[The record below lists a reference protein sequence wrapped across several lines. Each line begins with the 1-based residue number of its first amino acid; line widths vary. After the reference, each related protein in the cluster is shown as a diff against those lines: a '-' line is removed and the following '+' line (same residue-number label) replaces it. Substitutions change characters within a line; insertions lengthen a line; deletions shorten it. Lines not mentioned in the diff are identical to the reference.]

1 MDKNKRNPE
10 FIMKMGFVVI
20 GLILVLVSIIASY
33 VWDLIFNPEN
43 FNIVKWANR
52 AVFNNSIKI
61 ATMVLGFIGVAELLK
76 SFKNGRYQKR
86 VESFNE
92 EVNQLYETN
101 RFASFDEFLIWLTEK
116 ELKEKKVKHLV
127 IHGAKTDE
135 AMLIV
140 EFAKI
145 DDIPTIT
152 GIKQVEVEKGFWK
165 WKRKVTVIEKPLGH
179 EGEDIVRELKD
190 GSMALIPAVKDVL
203 APYIEDVLD
212 GSITVKCE
220 DSSYYITIGRSD
232 NSNLSSVERAKATE
246 RERVKSLVK
255 TFISAFITGVIY
267 TTMFALLVTEQN
279 EGVGTSEAI
288 WNLLLRLGSAT
299 LGVILGGFAGISDV
313 NYLYKVL
320 GEKMTVLIKNRR
332 YTENG
337 DFVAKSFEEL
347 KKERINKYLS
357 ENRHEKQVEEEK
369 VDEELPMEENATL
382 FATQNEQENLAK

>member
-1 MDKNKRNPE
+1 MGKNKRDQE
-10 FIMKMGFVVI
+10 FVMKMGFVVI
-20 GLILVLVSIIASY
+20 GLILVLVSIVASY

-43 FNIVKWANR
+43 FDVVKWANR

-61 ATMVLGFIGVAELLK
+61 ATMVLSFIGVVELLK
-76 SFKNGRYQKR
+76 SLKNGRYQKR
-86 VESFNE
+86 VDLFNE
-92 EVNQLYETN
+92 EVNQLYDTN

-127 IHGAKTDE
+127 SHGAKTDE

-165 WKRKVTVIEKPLGH
+165 WKHKVTVIQKPLGRV
-179 EGEDIVRELKD
+179 GEDIVRELKD
-190 GSMALIPAVKDVL
+190 GSMALIPAIKDEL

-212 GSITVKCE
+212 GSIIVKCE
-220 DSSYYITIGRSD
+220 DSSYYITIGKSD

-246 RERVKSLVK
+246 KERVKSLIK
-255 TFISAFITGVIY
+255 AFISAFITGVIY
-267 TTMFALLVTEQN
+267 TTMFALLVTEQK
-279 EGVGTSEAI
+279 EGVGTSESI

-299 LGVILGGFAGISDV
+299 LGIILGGFAGISDV
-313 NYLYKVL
+313 NYLYKIL

-332 YTENG
+332 YSENG
-337 DFVAKSFEEL
+337 DFVAKSFEEI
-347 KKERINKYLS
+347 KNERINKYIR
-357 ENRHEKQVEEEK
+357 ENKLKKQTGNDNKNEY
-369 VDEELPMEENATL
+369 TTF
-382 FATQNEQENLAK
+382 FATQNEQ